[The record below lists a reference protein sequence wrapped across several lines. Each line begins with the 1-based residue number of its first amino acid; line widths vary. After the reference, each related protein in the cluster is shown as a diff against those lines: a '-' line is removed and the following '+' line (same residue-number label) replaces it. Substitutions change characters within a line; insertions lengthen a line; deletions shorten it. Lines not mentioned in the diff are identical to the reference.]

1 MSRPITRFHGM
12 SRWSWEVVRHQGQLR
27 PSYTAQDGGR
37 IYKVVEG
44 RGFVYFCSEPRM
56 AAIYAGGA
64 PALRMPTLI
73 GRGRWSLPGGIA
85 NQDGVVIAADFEDG
99 ELTFTHRPNSHEEFV
114 TDRPVAADRFRVVA
128 FIPKGSKV
136 ADALRRAEQPP
147 PLTAAELE
155 RLQSIDPEADLCWP
169 GPLLADLER
178 AQRPLRNLRSVQSR
192 KGHPEMDNPEQVA
205 AQGGDWRT
213 ALDRLAAVRAGGQPS
228 IGRGQRIPP
237 IGKPPPALS
246 I

>member
-1 MSRPITRFHGM
+1 MSRPVTLFHGM

-27 PSYTAQDGGR
+27 PAYTAQEGGR

-56 AAIYAGGA
+56 AAIYAGGD

-99 ELTFTHRPNSHEEFV
+99 ELTFTHRPNSHEEYV
-114 TDRPVAADRFRVVA
+114 TDRPVAADRLRLVA

-147 PLTAAELE
+147 PLSAAGRE
-155 RLQSIDPEADLCWP
+155 RLESIDPEADICWP
-169 GPLLADLER
+169 GPLIADLEES
-178 AQRPLRNLRSVQSR
+178 QRPLRFLRRSR
-192 KGHPEMDNPEQVA
+192 QNAAAAGAVANPEQVA
-205 AQGGDWRT
+205 AQGGDWRG
-213 ALDRLAAVRAGGQPS
+213 ALDRLAAARSGAPS
-228 IGRGQRIPP
+228 IGSGQRIPP
-237 IGKPPPALS
+237 IGSPPPTLS